1 MSGTDIAKIF
11 THGRNQVVRLR
22 LAFRLPP
29 YSWIGNRRF
38 LIDGAKLRAEFVV
51 PHAQA
56 RSFFYGLNF
65 ELSFLLNLDPVGEP
79 ATCSQDARR
88 FDEIGR
94 EVDRRDPPFRRI
106 PTRCRLRDN
115 ES

>member
-11 THGRNQVVRLR
+11 THGRSQVVRLR

-51 PHAQA
+51 PHAQD
-56 RSFFYGLNF
+56 RSFFTASISSLASMPGTG
-65 ELSFLLNLDPVGEP
+65 SRP
-79 ATCSQDARR
+79 ATRARSGR
-88 FDEIGR
+88 SSAGRIGPVDLIVNPMLDISFRGLGSFDFA
-94 EVDRRDPPFRRI
+94 P
-106 PTRCRLRDN
+106 
-115 ES
+115 